1 MLGWR
6 KGYSY
11 LVGEKLLYLK
21 NPIEQKL
28 MNTFKLYN
36 LIRLVSTV
44 TLCSLH
50 DLKLYKCSKPVLPF
64 HKIYIWNET
73 KYEYRT
79 IPEQNHDT
87 YAVLA

>member
-28 MNTFKLYN
+28 MNTIKLYN

-50 DLKLYKCSKPVLPF
+50 DLVVQMFKTSLTFP
-64 HKIYIWNET
+64 
-73 KYEYRT
+73 
-79 IPEQNHDT
+79 QNLH
-87 YAVLA
+87 LE